1 MLHLS
6 YLLWH
11 LVRGHF
17 GSYLVMF
24 MGELFVECNIHCV
37 PCVSGSE
44 QSKVHSFGIKI
55 EETVASNA
63 ATAQSYHKQ
72 KQFIP
77 SVFPL
82 GILCCALWN
91 FTTTLIKGATF
102 C

>member
-24 MGELFVECNIHCV
+24 MVELFVECNIHCV

-63 ATAQSYHKQ
+63 ATAQSYHDLSPQ
-72 KQFIP
+72 SSLWGFC
-77 SVFPL
+77 VVL
-82 GILCCALWN
+82 CGILQPH
-91 FTTTLIKGATF
+91 
-102 C
+102 